1 MPRTSSLNA
10 DHKIHVPLS
19 KELYLWLKEEAK
31 RSRQPATVIARE
43 ALEARRKTQLKKQ
56 READLA
62 AFIEANAG
70 TDWDYDP
77 AVGEASL
84 ESLQMSW
91 REKPSKPKRKKTK

>member
-1 MPRTSSLNA
+1 MPRTSSLDA
-10 DHKIHVPLS
+10 DHKIHVPLP
-19 KELYLWLKEEAK
+19 KELYTWLKEEAK

-43 ALEARRKTQLKKQ
+43 ALESLRKAQLKKQ

-70 TDWDYDP
+70 TPWDYDP

-84 ESLQMSW
+84 ESLEMAWQEES
-91 REKPSKPKRKKTK
+91 SKPKRKKSK

>member
-1 MPRTSSLNA
+1 MTKVSNLDA

-19 KELYLWLKEEAK
+19 KELYGWLKEESK

-43 ALEARRKTQLKKQ
+43 ALESLRKTRLKKE
-56 READLA
+56 REANVA

-77 AVGEASL
+77 VVGEASL
-84 ESLQMSW
+84 ESLQTAW
-91 REKPSKPKRKKTK
+91 QKNHPKPKRKKKK